1 MLINSSVGNVEGH
14 SNFVSRKL
22 APTSHWPVLKCN
34 QPLDNADTLTYC
46 HKFSGR
52 IFWTTSMK
60 K

>member
-1 MLINSSVGNVEGH
+1 MCVVHFGVDIQIVSQGNFI
-14 SNFVSRKL
+14 ST
-22 APTSHWPVLKCN
+22 APTSHWPVPKCD
-34 QPLDNADTLTYC
+34 QTLDNADTLTYC